1 LQKPPFTSP
10 SREPLV
16 AVTDAKIFAWW
27 WKESVARAG
36 IDGDNPPPKT
46 EYVELKEWRYDGEGL
61 TTAPHEIDLVSAIRN
76 NSRAEVEVS
85 VRFYLSRQFDGIS
98 TWTAKA
104 AVFHETRT
112 IRPQETVDLKVENF
126 DISSILNEQQ
136 NGNAISGLRLVVEI
150 ADAKGNQLSK
160 KETTA
165 KIVMGI

>member
-1 LQKPPFTSP
+1 
-10 SREPLV
+10 
-16 AVTDAKIFAWW
+16 
-27 WKESVARAG
+27 
-36 IDGDNPPPKT
+36 
-46 EYVELKEWRYDGEGL
+46 
-61 TTAPHEIDLVSAIRN
+61 RN

-85 VRFYLSRQFDGIS
+85 VRLYLSRQFDGIS

-104 AVFHETRT
+104 EVFHETRT